1 MQEKSKQEISYLK
14 TYIHII
20 YIYIYVSLNRK
31 YMGY

>member
-20 YIYIYVSLNRK
+20 YIYIYVYLNRK